1 MNYIKNYY
9 TLKAIF
15 IKKILLNIIMS
26 NGTLPNNHNFFDH
39 QHKPTES
46 QKNYRES
53 IEKKYQKYKDKYYSN
68 EFFDENMKNTSLED
82 YLKNYNDKEYL
93 TAEQKLIYKGLNGLY
108 RLTAKINDENSNL
121 IKGKT
126 NFCTII
132 PQSKFNT
139 SNKLRDHYT
148 NYVNAMKKVQKFICK
163 GFLFRSGKDCI
174 ILSNRSIEK
183 IKTIKGILI
192 PGQFLDTINTC
203 FDHYKWFLG
212 TTKINNLL
220 RNKSIDTY
228 GGKKNNNLNNKV
240 KIEKLKLKNKK
251 EVEKMKNKQKKEIIS
266 LKNKQ
271 KKELNKLKNM

>member
-1 MNYIKNYY
+1 MNYIKNCY

-26 NGTLPNNHNFFDH
+26 NGTLPISTNFFDH
-39 QHKPTES
+39 QRMPMKLVES
-46 QKNYRES
+46 NRENT
-53 IEKKYQKYKDKYYSN
+53 EKKYQTYKDKYYSN

-108 RLTAKINDENSNL
+108 RLTAKINDKNSNL

-139 SNKLRDHYT
+139 SNMIAVHYK

-163 GFLFRSGKDCI
+163 GIFTKSGKDCI

-183 IKTIKGILI
+183 IKTINDIFI
-192 PGQFLDTINTC
+192 PGKFLDTINTC
-203 FDHYKWFLG
+203 FDHYNWFLG
-212 TTKINNLL
+212 TNKINNLL
-220 RNKSIDTY
+220 KNKSVGTS
-228 GGKKNNNLNNKV
+228 GGKKNNKLNNKR

-251 EVEKMKNKQKKEIIS
+251 EVEKMKNNQKKEIIS